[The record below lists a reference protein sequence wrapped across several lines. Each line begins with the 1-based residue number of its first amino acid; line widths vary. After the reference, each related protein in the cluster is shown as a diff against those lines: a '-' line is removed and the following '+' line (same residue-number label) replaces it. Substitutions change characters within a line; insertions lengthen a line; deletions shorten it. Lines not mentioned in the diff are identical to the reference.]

1 MKILALIC
9 AALAILAGL
18 VGVVFLDRLMELA
31 KFTLTPGGI
40 YAAAIARIVL
50 GVLLFAAAKATRTPK
65 TIRVI
70 AVIILVAGVAT
81 ALISIERGQMLRD
94 WWLGLGADTFRI
106 AACVP
111 VAVGFFIAG
120 SALSRRA

>member
-1 MKILALIC
+1 
-9 AALAILAGL
+9 
-18 VGVVFLDRLMELA
+18 MELA

-40 YAAAIARIVL
+40 YTAAIARIVFGL
-50 GVLLFAAAKATRTPK
+50 LLFAAAKATRTPK

-81 ALISIERGQMLRD
+81 ALISIERAQMLRD
-94 WWLGLGADTFRI
+94 WWLGLSADTFRI

-111 VAVGFFIAG
+111 LAVGFFIAG